1 MSITSR
7 QLRGTGRDRSPA
19 IALTVGDQPAATT
32 LPLAIGFGL
41 LRALAATAAGLIL
54 ACGVGVLIWAVTP
67 GSPDA
72 GALVRGAIAAFGA
85 ANFLPPSIDGIRVT
99 ATPLLLSAVC
109 FGAVA
114 SAGNLRFGRRAPLP
128 GMPAQLLV
136 AVLTGVA
143 YGAFTSAAV
152 AALAPPGAAA
162 ERVERPIAFGVVAAV
177 AGLTLR
183 GKEFRRAFR
192 SWARLWLRGGLRAG
206 AAACALIAAGGAI
219 TLTAGLVRSFGT
231 ATDLASTAP
240 GFGDGVGMLLLGLGY
255 LPNALVAGIGYSS
268 GVGFLVGGGSY
279 SPLGSA
285 GAELPGL
292 PLLAAVPTNAG
303 VSWLGLLST
312 LFPLAAGLLAGWLLT
327 RTTRSMTGRLLG
339 AAVAAVVVAAVCALL
354 AAVAGGGIEGSSW
367 ARLTVPWW
375 SGLLLGGVVGVLA
388 AAVGGVGVLTGRVG
402 AAGGSGSSAAASH
415 LTEPIAAVADEPAGD
430 GDAPAAEPAGSDE
443 PAESAE
449 PAASDE
455 PAESAESAESAARV
469 DADEPAELAADAEP
483 ADVESAAAA
492 ERPEPAECAEGA
504 ESPGVPDDTLAA
516 ADAKDGGD
524 PAVAEDGDAAT
535 AEDAE
540 DAEDAEE
547 PASADV
553 TVGPDSAD
561 QLDERRTPDPTDGGR
576 HPAH

>member
-1 MSITSR
+1 M
-7 QLRGTGRDRSPA
+7 
-19 IALTVGDQPAATT
+19 
-32 LPLAIGFGL
+32 
-41 LRALAATAAGLIL
+41 IL

-183 GKEFRRAFR
+183 GKEFPRAFR
-192 SWARLWLRGGLRAG
+192 SWAPPWLRGGLRAG
-206 AAACALIAAGGAI
+206 AAASALIAAGGAI

-240 GFGDGVGMLLLGLGY
+240 GFGDGVGMLLLGLAY

-354 AAVAGGGIEGSSW
+354 AGVAGGGIEGSSW

-415 LTEPIAAVADEPAGD
+415 LTEPIAVVADEPAGG
-430 GDAPAAEPAGSDE
+430 GDAPAAEPA
-443 PAESAE
+443 ESV
-449 PAASDE
+449 E
-455 PAESAESAESAARV
+455 PAESAESAERV
-469 DADEPAELAADAEP
+469 DADEPAELAADIEP

-492 ERPEPAECAEGA
+492 ERPEPAEFAEGA
-504 ESPGVPDDTLAA
+504 EGPGVPDDTVAG

-524 PAVAEDGDAAT
+524 PAVAEDGDAA
-535 AEDAE
+535 
-540 DAEDAEE
+540 
-547 PASADV
+547 
-553 TVGPDSAD
+553 GG
-561 QLDERRTPDPTDGGR
+561 GGR
-576 HPAH
+576 HRRGRRRNR